1 MFFLPVRWHA
11 KPLNDRWP
19 GVEAEAMRELRRWVE
34 PPDEAHAAAELRRIS
49 AWLKTVPL
57 FAIRA
62 IAYVWIFRHRI
73 GHHLGAMVRGDR
85 STFAR
90 IMWFVRS
97 FMFGSGHSSRPMP

>member
-1 MFFLPVRWHA
+1 
-11 KPLNDRWP
+11 
-19 GVEAEAMRELRRWVE
+19 
-34 PPDEAHAAAELRRIS
+34 
-49 AWLKTVPL
+49 VPL

-73 GHHLGAMVRGDR
+73 AHHLGAMVRGDR